1 MAFCSSC
8 GNQIDD
14 NAVFC
19 NSCGARQ
26 SQQAAPSYAPQQAYT
41 YNQAPS
47 YAPQYGNGNVKKS
60 SSMISLI
67 FGIVALSSAFLCIY
81 SIITS
86 LFMFLPVSIVFLC
99 ISKAKRKQHVQ
110 AAGSDNGMTRAGNI
124 LSTIAIPV
132 CILSTILSIIV
143 GPAIMLTLI

>member
-1 MAFCSSC
+1 MAFCSNC

-14 NAVFC
+14 SAVFC

-26 SQQAAPSYAPQQAYT
+26 TQQAQAVPQQAYT

-67 FGIVALSSAFLCIY
+67 FGIVALSSAFMCIY

-86 LFMFLPVSIVFLC
+86 LFCFLPISIVFLC

-110 AAGSDNGMTRAGNI
+110 AAGCDNGMTRAGNI

-132 CILSTILSIIV
+132 CIVSTVLSIFV

>member
-1 MAFCSSC
+1 MAFCSNC

-14 NAVFC
+14 SAVFC
-19 NSCGARQ
+19 NGCGARQ
-26 SQQAAPSYAPQQAYT
+26 TQQTQAVPQQSYT
-41 YNQAPS
+41 YNQAPAYTQQ
-47 YAPQYGNGNVKKS
+47 YATGEVKKS

-86 LFMFLPVSIVFLC
+86 LFCFLPISIVFLC

-110 AAGSDNGMTRAGNI
+110 AAGSDNGMTKAGNI

-132 CILSTILSIIV
+132 CIISTILSIFV
-143 GPAIMLTLI
+143 GPAIAFALLY